1 MKNNNL
7 ITTLF
12 LLFSLVFSSSVFAGS
27 SFTVS
32 PNKPIAGQDVT
43 LEFKTDVDVNDAT
56 HKILIANKGNTPVKW
71 VGGPRHWTKTQTF
84 SKGNHNICVYLH
96 TRATAKTAEVKCV
109 EFFVWGVKL
118 DTPTNVQASNN
129 TYTDKVEV
137 SWSSVSNA
145 SSYHIYRSSYYNKL
159 FTQIGSSNT
168 TSYND
173 TSATAGFT
181 YYYKVAAYHSE
192 HGESDRSNDYGTGIR
207 KKLSQKPS
215 LSGGVFLKTVDGG
228 VYASWETAS
237 NPPVKYNLY
246 RSTNSSSLGDS
257 IYSGNNTS
265 YTDKN
270 ILSSG
275 TYYYTAQ
282 ACNDEGCDESET
294 NSISYTLPTS
304 KPAINS
310 LNQTSFDATDEVQD
324 LRIYGS
330 NFNANSVVYI
340 NYGDGYKEQS
350 SNYTK
355 YIDGGEIRFQLKTTA
370 LASGTWYVKVKNGDD
385 YSNAMSFTINTNTA
399 STPQIPSLI
408 SPTNNAI
415 LSGTTQILDWHS
427 VSGANEYE
435 VYLYDETANKWIFS
449 SQGEVRVAE
458 SSVSYNS
465 FTEGHTYAWNLKAK
479 NSAGYSGLSE
489 TRRFSIQETV
499 VVSTPSITITQ
510 QPTINNNR
518 LKVVINAKGNGSNIV
533 KTSMKIYPKGNVNES
548 YLKLYQ
554 FCDTTNCYPSD
565 GTGET
570 NQTFETDISHFDS
583 GDYEILLFAKNA
595 TNNVVAEVKTE
606 FSFTKTNVGNTPT
619 ITINTPN
626 GKERSENFGVSISI
640 TSKDELTG
648 FAYTIKKIHGN
659 SIVKTDTFK
668 VSGTSVDQIIDVDVA
683 NLTSGMYSMEFQA
696 IDVNKNTSDK
706 VSHSFSVLDSSEVKI
721 SSIFPTAIAQGVES
735 EFYIQGTNLT
745 DDITILLTD
754 GTCGSPYSV
763 SVKSFFV
770 KCTVSTVGDKFFT
783 FKDKDGVE
791 VKQSIDKVVV
801 SEDDKAEAVAFRAE
815 FRKYHHLV
823 DNILDLKNIDSQISR
838 AEAVILL
845 EKFLSHNG
853 SNFANYDMSEYYQP
867 FADVRTGDFVP
878 SLLKL
883 AYYKGD
889 NDSLTV
895 ITKENELF
903 RPFDKVSRQEAIATI
918 VQGLDLEIIDNRDY
932 LSDFTDSVDKSKV
945 ADWAWKYF
953 NTAVKNKLMNGNRS
967 GSVPLLE
974 ADKNLTVFEAMVI
987 LKNAKKYFDSK
998 YQHNDTQFEAS
1009 DSLDIDKLLH
1019 QQIGIEYEPRYY
1031 ESTATGIDITNISTD
1046 NNSNSLCGVDNAV
1059 VLTAETAN
1067 NDTQFSSKISHY
1079 FWWYTNHGYFKK
1091 ASGYD
1096 DFKTVCFYPATTKP
1110 NENYKIV
1117 VQGGDNIGFVDEL
1130 WIDDAF
1136 TSLTYDNNQVEKNN
1150 TTNNVSVYGSKEMVA
1165 GSAYSVNVSSGFSKN
1180 DTQIGIENITIKLKY
1195 GNSEKL
1201 VFKGQSINDKVVFIA
1216 PDISDYYGKDVSLEI
1231 FAHTQDINNTKT
1243 ISGIKYLPK
1252 FSISGKVYN
1261 TNGSKIDYVVIGNKK
1276 AYLDENNEFYLQ
1288 LNSSREI
1295 NNLDIFVDNNTISN
1309 SFDQVSIDL
1318 SFENPSRFVVLV
1330 GQDKSI
1336 VSIEDNDENK
1346 DSKNLDTDG
1355 DGISDFDEGTQDFDG
1370 DGIPD
1375 FKDTDSD
1382 NDGIEDKDEG
1392 IADID
1397 NDNIPNFKDDDS
1409 DGDGISDKEEQL
1421 KGTNPLISNTETIY
1435 LNKGINLIS
1444 GNINMEN
1451 HLNDDIGIVWAVVD
1465 KQFVGY
1471 APNPNTNNLISSY
1484 GFKNLEQSYD
1494 HEALIVHAKDDT
1506 TIKSYDSSVVL
1517 DNPRVAPSKYTKGL
1531 GYYGTSDY
1539 LNISDMKCYDDS
1551 SVDGVIKFA
1560 NGKKLQYIATQN
1572 DNDFYDISPNQ
1583 GFITWCK

>member
-7 ITTLF
+7 ITKLF
-12 LLFSLVFSSSVFAGS
+12 LLFSLVFSSLVFAGHNITYGTFGDGI
-27 SFTVS
+27 SFSAGGKSGDVSQIQRAVDELVNSGTPFAQLYSGKLRFGFKYGANGFNQYANATLKIIKSGTTTAIEENNIGNLKSDGDTVYLETTQIYDGS
-32 PNKPIAGQDVT
+32 YYIAVYLKDNIKGGTTAIVSAKTVKITNTILHKPNKPSI
-43 LEFKTDVDVNDAT
+43 
-56 HKILIANKGNTPVKW
+56 
-71 VGGPRHWTKTQTF
+71 
-84 SKGNHNICVYLH
+84 
-96 TRATAKTAEVKCV
+96 
-109 EFFVWGVKL
+109 
-118 DTPTNVQASNN
+118 
-129 TYTDKVEV
+129 
-137 SWSSVSNA
+137 SSVSN
-145 SSYHIYRSSYYNKL
+145 KL
-159 FTQIGSSNT
+159 YENRIDINW
-168 TSYND
+168 ND
-173 TSATAGFT
+173 VDGAT
-181 YYYKVAAYHSE
+181 YYDLQRSKNGGSYVKISDDSSQTNSNYSDQVLQENTNYTYKVAA
-192 HGESDRSNDYGTGIR
+192 
-207 KKLSQKPS
+207 
-215 LSGGVFLKTVDGG
+215 
-228 VYASWETAS
+228 
-237 NPPVKYNLY
+237 
-246 RSTNSSSLGDS
+246 
-257 IYSGNNTS
+257 
-265 YTDKN
+265 
-270 ILSSG
+270 
-275 TYYYTAQ
+275 
-282 ACNDEGCDESET
+282 CNDAGCSDYSNAYGGAT
-294 NSISYTLPTS
+294 KAKTTP
-304 KPAINS
+304 KPAITS
-310 LNQTSFDATDEVQD
+310 LNQTSFDATDEVQN
-324 LRIYGS
+324 LVIYGS
-330 NFNANSVVYI
+330 NFNENSIVYI
-340 NYGDGYKEQS
+340 NYGDGYKQQLGG
-350 SNYTK
+350 YTS
-355 YIDGGEIRFQLKTTA
+355 YINSGKIEFDLRTTA
-370 LASGTWYVKVKNGDD
+370 LASGTWYVKVKNGND
-385 YSNAMSFTINTNTA
+385 YSNEMSFTINTNTA
-399 STPQIPSLI
+399 STPQI
-408 SPTNNAI
+408 
-415 LSGTTQILDWHS
+415 
-427 VSGANEYE
+427 
-435 VYLYDETANKWIFS
+435 
-449 SQGEVRVAE
+449 
-458 SSVSYNS
+458 
-465 FTEGHTYAWNLKAK
+465 
-479 NSAGYSGLSE
+479 
-489 TRRFSIQETV
+489 
-499 VVSTPSITITQ
+499 
-510 QPTINNNR
+510 TINNNVAINNNTLSAGVYAYNADGGIDELLAEIYDANNNKVLDDSVSVGGTGAQVNYSFAINVGSLSSGKYSIKFFVSTSDNTQNSTDKVYFDIAESKLASPTLISPINNVKLSGKSQT
-518 LKVVINAKGNGSNIV
+518 LKWNKVAGATSYIIYLGIDSTGSYLIKDKDVGDVNSFTYDNFPIDNEDPIGYVWKVTAVKGSIKSEYAHNFFQIV
-533 KTSMKIYPKGNVNES
+533 KPKE
-548 YLKLYQ
+548 
-554 FCDTTNCYPSD
+554 
-565 GTGET
+565 
-570 NQTFETDISHFDS
+570 
-583 GDYEILLFAKNA
+583 EI
-595 TNNVVAEVKTE
+595 
-606 FSFTKTNVGNTPT
+606 TKPT

-640 TSKDELTG
+640 TSKDELAG

-659 SIVKTDTFK
+659 SIVKTATFK
-668 VSGTSVDQIIDVDVA
+668 VSGTSVDQVIDVDVA

-1031 ESTATGIDITNISTD
+1031 ESTAKGIDITGVAVRYDTS
-1046 NNSNSLCGVDNAV
+1046 NNLCGVDNAV

-1091 ASGYD
+1091 ATGYD
-1096 DFKTVCFYPATTKP
+1096 DFKKVCFYPATTKP